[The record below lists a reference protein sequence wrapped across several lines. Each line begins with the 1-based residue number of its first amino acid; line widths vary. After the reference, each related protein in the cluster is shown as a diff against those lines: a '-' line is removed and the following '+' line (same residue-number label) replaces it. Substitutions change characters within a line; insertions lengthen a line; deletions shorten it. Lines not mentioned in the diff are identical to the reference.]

1 MERQNADS
9 MKEITDLRSKLQVK
23 HKELSDY
30 QTENDMLEEKIQ
42 ELEDLSKIRDRQMRS
57 DVRLRN
63 CSKLVKC
70 TKRIT
75 GGGTGLG

>member
-63 CSKLVKC
+63 CSKL
-70 TKRIT
+70 TR
-75 GGGTGLG
+75 